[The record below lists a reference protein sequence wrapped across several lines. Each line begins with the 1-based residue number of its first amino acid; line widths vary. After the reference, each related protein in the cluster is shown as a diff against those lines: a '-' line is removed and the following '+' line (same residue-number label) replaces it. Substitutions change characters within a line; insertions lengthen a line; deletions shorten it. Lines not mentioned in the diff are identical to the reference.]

1 MGDNGN
7 INPTVVLSALIF
19 RGDLARADQRKDD
32 LSASDFIKEIGRRKA
47 QLGWSDDRTMAHV
60 KGAMRD
66 GAAIWLYNLLPST
79 MLPEEYARVTS
90 EWGPFLEQFA
100 KTYDVEETTLSEVS
114 WAKMERQGPE
124 ETIVSYFG
132 RLAVNLGKF
141 NEHIKP
147 QVRRLGPDPIDP
159 ELLLLTPRVA
169 ATEDMYARIEAAQ
182 AAKLERQITEVWL
195 KQTSEYIKYIAV
207 GGIADRQ
214 VAMHA
219 QRNIKTA
226 DFAAFHTLV
235 ALEVKNQ
242 AQHKDPRATRSHA
255 NGHGNGA
262 QGNGNGNGNHHKNG
276 KNGNGNRHGKVH
288 EVEDQG
294 DEVDAVVRK
303 RATRPKCSYCNMNGH
318 VAKDCYL
325 KVGNGDVAKGKAIV
339 TARKDKD
346 KKKKPP
352 HHVKAVD
359 AEPADDEGDHSEQ
372 HWASA
377 ISSRPGNAN
386 GF

>member
-19 RGDLARADQRKDD
+19 RGDLARAERRKDD
-32 LSASDFIKEIGRRKA
+32 LSASDFVKEIGRRKA
-47 QLGWSDDRTMAHV
+47 QLGWSDDQTMTHV

-66 GAAIWLYNLLPST
+66 GAAIWLNDLLPST
-79 MLPEEYARVTS
+79 MLPEEYNRITS
-90 EWGPFLEQFA
+90 EWGPFMEQFA

-114 WAKMERQGPE
+114 WAKMAHQQPE

-132 RLAVNLGKF
+132 RLAVNLNKV
-141 NEHIKP
+141 NNHIKP
-147 QVRRLGPDPIDP
+147 DVRRLGPDPIDP
-159 ELLLLTPRVA
+159 ELLALTPRVA
-169 ATEDMYARIEAAQ
+169 ATEAMYARIEAAQ

-195 KQTSEYIKYIAV
+195 KQTSGYIKYIAV

-219 QRNIKTA
+219 QRNIKTP

-235 ALEVKNQ
+235 ALEIKNQ
-242 AQHKDPRATRSHA
+242 AQHKEPRASRSSA

-262 QGNGNGNGNHHKNG
+262 QGNGNGYNHKNG
-276 KNGNGNRHGKVH
+276 KNGNGSRHGKVH

-294 DEVDAVVRK
+294 DEVDAVMRK
-303 RATRPKCSYCNMNGH
+303 RANRPKCSHCNMNGH
-318 VAKDCYL
+318 VVKDCYL

-346 KKKKPP
+346 KKKPP

-359 AEPADDEGDHSEQ
+359 AEQADDEGDQSKQ

-377 ISSRPGNAN
+377 VFARSGNAN